1 MSLKYKVSLLISL
14 LFVVSGVGSLA
25 VNRLLIMPS
34 FHQLEREQ
42 AQRNVE
48 RAIEALHSDLE
59 VLSTNVTAWAWW
71 DESKR
76 FMEGK
81 NAGFVAQEL
90 SEEPVASA
98 EVSYMGFYRTTG
110 KQVIH
115 RAPAAEEAGSPGLGE
130 LEQASLPADHPLL
143 HHADIRGDAKGL
155 VRTPLGPMLVA
166 SRPILTSSGEGPAAG
181 VLIFGRLL
189 NAAAIE
195 RIARQ
200 YKLDL
205 SVAPAAPTSEPIVW
219 SSTDW
224 QPGQPRRSEVQ
235 LEPKGSVLTGE
246 TTLADIH
253 GQPILTLEVTTQ
265 RAISARG
272 EEASRIALATLC
284 AVALAVLGLLLGLLH
299 VTVLGPIVRLTEH
312 AVDVGNNDALHKR
325 LRLERDDE
333 LGVLAAEFD
342 RMTDHLVE
350 ARQRLIDQSFVSGK
364 ADMAAGI
371 LHNLGNAVT
380 PISVRLNTLSD
391 RIKGA
396 PLADVES
403 AVGELE
409 SGAAPERREDLTRFV
424 ELAARELVEML
435 RDALTDVH
443 SIGTQVAHVQQILT
457 EQERYSRAGWVL
469 EGVEMEP
476 VVRLAADGLSPEL
489 QWVVTVTIDSSVRE
503 IGTVRGTHVEIQQ
516 VVGNLILNAA
526 ESIRSQRVTGGSIVV
541 RAARETTEGKA
552 MAHLVFEDN
561 GAGIEPLHLQQIFER
576 RFSTKQRG
584 SGLGLHWSAN
594 AVAALGGRLFAESPG
609 RGKGATLHLILPLV
623 LNSPEAA
630 RTVAAAAE
638 VRS

>member
-14 LFVVSGVGSLA
+14 LFVVSGVASLA

-34 FHQLEREQ
+34 FLELEREQ
-42 AQRNVE
+42 AQQNVE

-81 NAGFVAQEL
+81 NGGFVEQEL

-110 KQVIH
+110 AQLIH
-115 RAPAAEEAGSPGLGE
+115 RAPAAEEPGSPGLGE
-130 LEQASLPADHPLL
+130 LEQASLPADYPLL
-143 HHADIRGDAKGL
+143 RHADIRGDAKGL
-155 VRTPLGPMLVA
+155 VSTPMGPMLVA

-189 NAAAIE
+189 NAATIE

-205 SVAPAAPTSEPIVW
+205 TVAPATSRDSQEPIVW
-219 SSTDW
+219 SPAGG
-224 QPGQPRRSEVQ
+224 QAGQPRRTAVQ
-235 LEPKGSVLTGE
+235 LEQEGSLLAGE
-246 TTLADIH
+246 TTIADIH
-253 GQPILTLEVTTQ
+253 GKPILTLRVTTP

-284 AVALAVLGLLLGLLH
+284 AVALAVLGVLLALLH
-299 VTVLGPIVRLTEH
+299 VTVLGPIVRLTAH
-312 AVDVGNNDALHKR
+312 AVDVGKHDALHKR
-325 LRLERDDE
+325 LKLERKDE
-333 LGVLAAEFD
+333 LGVLATEFD

-391 RIKGA
+391 RIKSA
-396 PLADVES
+396 PLDDVES

-409 SGAAPERREDLTRFV
+409 SEAPAPERRTDLTRFV
-424 ELAARELVEML
+424 ELAARELIEML
-435 RDALTDVH
+435 RDALQDVH
-443 SIGTQVAHVQQILT
+443 SVAAQVAHVQQILS
-457 EQERYSRAGWVL
+457 EQERYSRVGWVL
-469 EGVEMEP
+469 VGVDLEL
-476 VVRLAADGLSPEL
+476 VVRQAADGLSPEL
-489 QWVVTVTIDSSVRE
+489 QWLVTVDIDPSVRT

-516 VVGNLILNAA
+516 IVGNLILNAA
-526 ESIRSQRVTGGSIVV
+526 ESIRSQRVAGGRIAV
-541 RAARETTEGKA
+541 RAVREAADGKA
-552 MAHLVFEDN
+552 AVHLSFEDN
-561 GAGIEPLHLQQIFER
+561 GVGIE
-576 RFSTKQRG
+576 
-584 SGLGLHWSAN
+584 A
-594 AVAALGGRLFAESPG
+594 
-609 RGKGATLHLILPLV
+609 
-623 LNSPEAA
+623 
-630 RTVAAAAE
+630 
-638 VRS
+638 